1 MSQMRPAL
9 SLVLLVAALVALL
22 SACRRGDDDVL
33 FAVDEAAKIACTAT
47 CAARG
52 QCGTLPD
59 NQRVVLANEGGPS
72 VSIHDRLFF
81 EGAPVTVVESNPR
94 QLIAARDGQPLI
106 GQATPFLHTFYRV
119 NGEGRTA
126 WVSEWCLARP

>member
-1 MSQMRPAL
+1 MSPMRPAL

-22 SACRRGDDDVL
+22 SACRRGDDKVL
-33 FAVDEAAKIACTAT
+33 FAVDEQAKIACTDT
-47 CAARG
+47 CAGRG

-59 NQRVVLANEGGPS
+59 KQRVVLANEGGPS

-81 EGAPVTVVESNPR
+81 EGAAVTVVESNPR
-94 QLIAARDGQPLI
+94 QLIAASDGQQLI
-106 GQATPFLHTFYRV
+106 GKATPFHHTFNRV